1 MTANF
6 EFYFTLGTAGDSFT
20 EHHGHPFS
28 TMDRDNDRSS
38 SNCAEKYKG
47 AWWHIDCY
55 FSNLNGVYRHKKE
68 SATKFG
74 VRWSSW
80 REKPQSLKRAEMK
93 IRPVEF

>member
-1 MTANF
+1 MTDLVVTVLRNIK
-6 EFYFTLGTAGDSFT
+6 EPGGILTV
-20 EHHGHPFS
+20 
-28 TMDRDNDRSS
+28 
-38 SNCAEKYKG
+38 
-47 AWWHIDCY
+47 

-74 VRWSSW
+74 VRWISW

>member
-1 MTANF
+1 MTDLVVTVLRNIK
-6 EFYFTLGTAGDSFT
+6 EPGGISQV
-20 EHHGHPFS
+20 
-28 TMDRDNDRSS
+28 
-38 SNCAEKYKG
+38 
-47 AWWHIDCY
+47 DCY

-74 VRWSSW
+74 VRWISW